1 MRGSCQH
8 TQGAWYRALQF
19 LIHPGTV
26 VQDATTPFIPFVPV
40 FLINSHG
47 ETQSFHCKQS
57 NTDSLAILC
66 RGYSYLGAQMGTLWK
81 ELGAILMWGAVHWHA
96 ERTE

>member
-66 RGYSYLGAQMGTLWK
+66 RGYSYLGAQMGHT
-81 ELGAILMWGAVHWHA
+81 V
-96 ERTE
+96 ERAGGNPDVGCCALAR

>member
-1 MRGSCQH
+1 MQGCCQH
-8 TQGAWYRALQF
+8 PQGALYRALQF

-26 VQDATTPFIPFVPV
+26 VQDATTLFIPFVPV

-47 ETQSFHCKQS
+47 EMQSFHCKQS

-66 RGYSYLGAQMGTLWK
+66 RGYSYLGAQMGH
-81 ELGAILMWGAVHWHA
+81 IV
-96 ERTE
+96 ERAGGNPDVGCCALAR